1 MGVKGN
7 IKNLKFMN
15 HCINSF
21 RLLLAAGILFLAST
35 AAQAQFEPQFTQYM
49 FNEMT
54 INPAYAGSREQ
65 ISATMVYRNQW
76 VGLDGAPKT
85 QSASVHG
92 PMMNKK
98 LGLGLTVMNESIGV
112 TKEFSVYAN
121 YAYRLQFRASSLAFG
136 LQAGFLNHQENLS
149 EVITNEE
156 NDPEFLYNTPK
167 VIVPNAGFG
176 MYYNTETFFAGISIP
191 RMFENK
197 VAGDGTGDV
206 TNEFNFESWHYY
218 ITSGYIFPIS
228 DDVKLKPTFMIKAVS
243 GAPIIGDFSLNALFQ
258 EKIWVGAS
266 YRSGDSFAG
275 MFQIQLTSQFR
286 LGYSYDYTLTELSA
300 YSNGTHEI
308 NLGYDFSFN
317 KKKVVTP
324 RYF

>member
-1 MGVKGN
+1 MKKTSAKYLLSAV
-7 IKNLKFMN
+7 I
-15 HCINSF
+15 CIV
-21 RLLLAAGILFLAST
+21 IST
-35 AAQAQFEPQFTQYM
+35 QSENACAQFEPQFTQYM
-49 FNEMT
+49 FNEMF

-76 VGLDGAPKT
+76 VGLEGAPKT
-85 QSASVHG
+85 QTASIHG
-92 PMMNKK
+92 PLMNKK
-98 LGLGLTVMNESIGV
+98 LGLGLSIMNESIGV
-112 TKEFSVYAN
+112 TRDFSVYAS

-136 LQAGFLNHQENLS
+136 LQGGLINHQENLS
-149 EVITNEE
+149 EVVTNEE
-156 NDPEFLYNTPK
+156 NDPEFLYNTPR
-167 VIVPNAGFG
+167 VVLPNMGFG
-176 MYYNTETFFAGISIP
+176 MYYNTDRFFAGVSIP

-206 TNEFNFESWHYY
+206 TNDFNFETWHYY
-218 ITSGYIFPIS
+218 VTSGYVFPVS
-228 DDVKLKPTFMIKAVS
+228 EEVKLKPTVMVKAVS
-243 GAPIIGDFSLNALFQ
+243 GAPIVGDFSVNALFK

-266 YRSGDSFAG
+266 YRTGDSFAG
-275 MFQIQLTSQFR
+275 MFNLQLTPQLR
-286 LGYSYDYTLTELSA
+286 LGYSYDYTVTELSA